1 MRAVSN
7 VVAAIV
13 LIGITIV
20 GFAIAYPIFFAKAR
34 GVEGAGSILDLE
46 SHGKGVKLSLIDY
59 TVTES
64 GGNYNVKLWIYNA
77 GWTTAHLLKVSTPN
91 GYTAQVSVA
100 INPGETSEISLS
112 IPSSYGIP
120 NRIIV
125 VTETRIFI
133 FDLK

>member
-20 GFAIAYPIFFAKAR
+20 GFAIVYPIFFAKAR

-91 GYTAQVSVA
+91 GYTAQVSLT
-100 INPGETSEISLS
+100 INPGETREISLS
-112 IPSSYGIP
+112 IPTSYGIP
-120 NRIIV
+120 SRIIMV
-125 VTETRIFI
+125 AETGVYI
-133 FDLK
+133 FDLG